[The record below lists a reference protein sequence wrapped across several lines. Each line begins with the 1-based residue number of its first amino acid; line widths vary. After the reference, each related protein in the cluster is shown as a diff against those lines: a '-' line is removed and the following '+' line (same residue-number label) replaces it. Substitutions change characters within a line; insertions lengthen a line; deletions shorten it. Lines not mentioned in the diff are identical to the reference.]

1 MSAVCTAM
9 GLPAVRPGLPLSPTL
24 HRGLHTGGPGSLQG
38 AAGPGVQ
45 GRPRPLALNARL
57 NWVYPSRW
65 QGHGHEGA
73 QLPASWGVPV
83 SGTLTSPEQGW
94 AQVGVGRLEAASA
107 HVPAGRCLVPLLAW
121 TLDAEA
127 GLETRELLG
136 AQAAAAGVAV
146 LATERPRLRTAGA
159 APRPPGPCWP
169 GYVSTHQSQR
179 LGNMP
184 CGPKYPLEMFF

>member
-1 MSAVCTAM
+1 MAT
-9 GLPAVRPGLPLSPTL
+9 GLLAVRPGLPLSPTPHRRL
-24 HRGLHTGGPGSLQG
+24 HVGGPGHLQG

-45 GRPRPLALNARL
+45 GHPRPLALNARL

-83 SGTLTSPEQGW
+83 SGTLTPPEQGW
-94 AQVGVGRLEAASA
+94 ARVGVGRLEAASA
-107 HVPAGRCLVPLLAW
+107 HIPAGRCPVPLLAW

-136 AQAAAAGVAV
+136 AGAAAAGVAV
-146 LATERPRLRTAGA
+146 LAVERPRLRAAGA

-179 LGNMP
+179 LGNML
-184 CGPKYPLEMFF
+184 CGPINSVQSFN